1 MRVITASIFAIVWA
15 SVHAGDIA
23 SLDKFKAEYASLMT
37 SGSTSAKS
45 ANAAITGA
53 AEPEAATVEPLW
65 SWYRAV
71 DASHKALA
79 KQVMDQAASNPLSSA
94 LALANF
100 QTTFD
105 TLLNPKAAPLDKS
118 NVVAKLAIV
127 TAILGDSKPVAA
139 NEAAWRAYHALDAD
153 SQAVAKTS
161 IMEGAFVKL
170 FEKRWKADV
179 LAKTLTYPALM
190 AARANTMNV
199 QHAGKKFDD
208 VKTAPKDAAAGLDTN
223 KVYVAVSDS
232 MREQMVRIM
241 G

>member
-53 AEPEAATVEPLW
+53 AEPEVATLEPLW

-79 KQVMDQAASNPLSSA
+79 KQVMDEAASMPLSSA
-94 LALANF
+94 LTLATF
-100 QTTFD
+100 KSTFD
-105 TLLNPKAAPLDKS
+105 ALLAANNGLTKS
-118 NVVAKLAIV
+118 TVVAKWAIV
-127 TAILGDSKPVAA
+127 TDILGDSKPAA
-139 NEAAWRAYHALDAD
+139 NEDAWRAYHALDAD
-153 SQAVAKTS
+153 SQALAKTS
-161 IMEGAFVKL
+161 IMEGEFVKL
-170 FEKRWKADV
+170 FETRWKADV
-179 LAKTLTYPALM
+179 LATALTYPALM
-190 AARANTMNV
+190 AARANTINV
-199 QHAGKKFDD
+199 QHSGKKFDD
-208 VKTAPKDAAAGLDTN
+208 KNTAIANAASGKDTN
-223 KVYVAVSDS
+223 TVYSAVSDNV
-232 MREQMVRIM
+232 REQMVRIM

>member
-15 SVHAGDIA
+15 SVHAGDVA
-23 SLDKFKAEYASLMT
+23 SLDKFKAEYASLMI
-37 SGSTSAKS
+37 SGSTSAKA
-45 ANAAITGA
+45 ANAAIMGA
-53 AEPEAATVEPLW
+53 AEPEATLEPLW

-100 QTTFD
+100 KTTFD
-105 TLLNPKAAPLDKS
+105 TLLATGGALAKG
-118 NVVAKLAIV
+118 NVGAKWAMV
-127 TAILGDSKPVAA
+127 TAILGDSKPETA
-139 NEAAWRAYHALDAD
+139 NEDAWRAYHALDAD

-161 IMEGAFVKL
+161 IMEGEFVKL
-170 FEKRWKADV
+170 FETQWKADIP
-179 LAKTLTYPALM
+179 TTSTYPALM
-190 AARANTMNV
+190 TARANTMNV
-199 QHAGKKFDD
+199 QHAGKSFTDKAH
-208 VKTAPKDAAAGLDTN
+208 APANAAAGLDTN

-232 MREQMVRIM
+232 VREQMVRIM

>member
-15 SVHAGDIA
+15 GVHAGDIA

-53 AEPEAATVEPLW
+53 AEPEAATLEPLW

-105 TLLNPKAAPLDKS
+105 TLLATNGGLAKGT
-118 NVVAKLAIV
+118 VVAKWAIV
-127 TAILGDSKPVAA
+127 TAILGDSKPVA
-139 NEAAWRAYHALDAD
+139 NEDAWRAYHALDAD

-161 IMEGAFVKL
+161 IMEGKFVKL
-170 FEKRWKADV
+170 FETQWKADIP
-179 LAKTLTYPALM
+179 AASTYPALM
-190 AARANTMNV
+190 TARANTMNV
-199 QHAGKKFDD
+199 QHAGKSFTDKAHAIAD
-208 VKTAPKDAAAGLDTN
+208 APSGLDTN
-223 KVYVAVSDS
+223 TVYVAVSDS
-232 MREQMVRIM
+232 VREQMVRIM